1 MILRFL
7 WAALLLLSFQAV
19 GQRYSFMSFNTAQ
32 GLPQSQV
39 SSIIQDEQ
47 GYLWVGTL
55 GGLAKFNGKEFET
68 FTTENGLLNNRITF
82 LTIIDNVLWIGH
94 EGGVTTMNGEKLR
107 KYPFE
112 INDSKFDVSDI
123 IKFGSDYIIGSN
135 GAGLFKLSN
144 GKLKKLD
151 INGDDEKRI
160 RDLEL
165 VDHQLLI
172 ATRNGLLMTKD
183 LIDFKKSKSLS
194 GYSISSVKRNSGKF
208 YVSTF
213 LDGIFEY
220 DQRLDSIRLINL
232 PSSDIAVRSLVFD
245 SKGHSWYFSNNGIV
259 RFRNNLDE
267 LVLNEANGLPIK
279 SIQVMY
285 EDKDRNIW
293 LGTDGKGLIRYTGE
307 RFVYYNKGS
316 GMSSDLI
323 VSVDQASN
331 GDLWL
336 GSFDKGLIILNRKG
350 EFRNILL
357 NDATIWCLLM
367 GVDGLNWVGGTNGL
381 TSFQG
386 EKPKKTFYFEDG
398 APGDKITSLY
408 AISKNVFYVGGSEGV
423 SIYRSGKLTRLKSSN
438 VGTVRSFCK
447 VKGEIFCG
455 TDKGVFK
462 IRGNKLVSVGNFYKN
477 AFSMIKDSKE
487 RLWIGTLEGLYLY
500 DGEKFK
506 NIIYEKSPA
515 SNYINFLSINNDVI
529 YVGTNNGLFQLQNI
543 FNEKIEVLKFGIGEG
558 VSDLETNL
566 NSSFIDS
573 KNRLWF
579 GTASGLVCYRPE
591 KGSEIFGTP
600 RLVLKKML
608 LNYQNFEYS
617 KYCDRLDYKGLPLTL
632 DLPSNKNNI
641 TFELDGIALA
651 NYQNL
656 KFQYKLEGIDEN
668 WSPLVSTSSITYSAL
683 PEGDYVFVARALD
696 SRGNE
701 SDEIR
706 YPFTVRPPFYRTWW
720 FILLSAISVGLLLF
734 AYLRFRLKREREA
747 NEKERL
753 EYHSRL
759 LALEQRSLNAS
770 MNRHF
775 IFNSLNSIQYFINT
789 QDKLSANKF
798 LTNFAKLIRKNLDS
812 SEEGNLVTLVQE
824 LDRLELYLSLE
835 SMRFKDR
842 FEYIIDC
849 CEEIDKENIRI
860 PAMILQPYIENSIIH
875 GILPNEDRKGEIKVE
890 IHEKDGQLIIRI
902 TDNGVGIENSI
913 RQKQDIDGD
922 HKSQGMEI
930 TSKRIELLNHLSQ
943 NKFEIQGP
951 FQMEDEYRSI
961 KGTGVI
967 LKIGLENLEE

>member
-1 MILRFL
+1 MTKKLL
-7 WAALLLLSFQAV
+7 WFIVFLLSFPAV
-19 GQRYSFMSFNTAQ
+19 AQRYSFMSFNTAQ

-39 SSIIQDEQ
+39 SSIVQDEQ

-68 FTTENGLLNNRITF
+68 FTTESGLLNNRVTF
-82 LTIIDNVLWIGH
+82 LTVIDDVLWIGH
-94 EGGVTTMNGEKLR
+94 EGGVSSFDGGKIK

-112 INDSKFDVSDI
+112 TVDAKENVSDI
-123 IKFGSDYIIGSN
+123 VHFGTDIIIASN
-135 GAGLFKLSN
+135 GAGLYRLKGSKLE
-144 GKLKKLD
+144 KIDLK
-151 INGDDEKRI
+151 NEAEQRV
-160 RDLEL
+160 RDLEIA
-165 VDHQLLI
+165 DNELLI
-172 ATRNGLLMTKD
+172 GTRDGILITRD
-183 LIDFKKSKSLS
+183 LIHFERSESLS
-194 GYSISSVKRNSGKF
+194 GYSVSSVKKHAGQYF
-208 YVSTF
+208 VSTF
-213 LDGIFEY
+213 RDGIFLYNLRKDE
-220 DQRLDSIRLINL
+220 IKLINS
-232 PSSDIAVRSLVFD
+232 PSPDIAVRSLVFD
-245 SKGHSWYFSNNGIV
+245 SKGQSWYFSTNGIT
-259 RFRNNLDE
+259 RFNEDKVE
-267 LVLNEANGLPIK
+267 LSLNESNGLPME

-285 EDKDRNIW
+285 EDNDRNFW
-293 LGTDGKGLIRYTGE
+293 LGTEGKGLIRYTGE
-307 RFVYYNKGS
+307 RFIYYNKSS
-316 GMSSDLI
+316 GMASDLAI
-323 VSVDQASN
+323 SVDQTSN
-331 GDLWL
+331 GDLWI
-336 GSFDKGLIILNRKG
+336 GTFDKGLLIQNKKG
-350 EFRNILL
+350 EFRNLSLQDARVWSILTDL
-357 NDATIWCLLM
+357 
-367 GVDGLNWVGGTNGL
+367 DGYNWLGTENGL
-381 TSFQG
+381 IQFSGDQQ
-386 EKPKKTFYFEDG
+386 KKTFYIEDG
-398 APGDKITSLY
+398 TPGDKITALFPLSR
-408 AISKNVFYVGGSEGV
+408 NTFYIGGNDGV
-423 SIYRSGKLTRLKSSN
+423 SIYRSGKITPLKSADI
-438 VGTVRSFCK
+438 GTVRSFCRM
-447 VKGEIFCG
+447 KGETYCG
-455 TDKGVFK
+455 TDKGIYK
-462 IRGNKLVSVGNFYKN
+462 IRGGKVIAIGNFFKTV
-477 AFSMIKDSKE
+477 FSMVKDSQD
-487 RLWIGTLEGLYLY
+487 RLWIGTAEGLLLY
-500 DGEKFK
+500 DGERFK
-506 NIIYEKSPA
+506 NISYAKSPA
-515 SNYINFLSINNDVI
+515 SNYINFLSIDNDVI

-543 FNEKIEVLKFGIGEG
+543 FKEEIEVLKFGIGEG

-566 NSSFIDS
+566 NSSFIDN
-573 KNRLWF
+573 KHRLWF

-608 LNYQNFEYS
+608 LNYQDFEYS
-617 KYCDRLDYKGLPLTL
+617 KYSDQLDHNGLPLTL

-651 NYQNL
+651 NYQGL

-668 WSPLVSTSSITYSAL
+668 WSPLVATSSITYSAL
-683 PEGDYVFVARALD
+683 PEGDYVFVARAVD
-696 SRGNE
+696 SRGNQ

-720 FILLSAISVGLLLF
+720 FILLSAASIGLLLF

-753 EYHSRL
+753 EYRSRL

-812 SEEGNLVTLVQE
+812 SEEGNVVTLAQE

-842 FEYIIDC
+842 FEYVIDC
-849 CEEIDKENIRI
+849 DEEIDKENIRI
-860 PAMILQPYIENSIIH
+860 PAMILQPFVENSIIH
-875 GILPNEDRKGEIKVE
+875 GILPNEDKKGEIKVE
-890 IHEKDGQLIIRI
+890 IHEQDRQLIIRI

-913 RQKQDIDGD
+913 RQKQDIEGD

-967 LKIGLENLEE
+967 LKISLENLED